1 MRSMVDESHLFLK
14 PALHRRAVCVDATL
28 GHGKDTAFFL
38 SEGVQK
44 VFAFEIQENILQNT
58 MKKLE
63 DPKVQAFCQGHET
76 MDTLIFEPIDA
87 MIFNFGY
94 CPQEDPSICTQAD
107 TSVMAIQK
115 GLKLLK
121 RKGRMALVLYPHPSG
136 KEEARCIEK
145 YVQSLSASLY
155 TVVQYKQLNKEDS
168 PYLIGIEKKEGYHE

>member
-1 MRSMVDESHLFLK
+1 MKVICFLK
-14 PALHRRAVCVDATL
+14 PAFTSSCRLCRCHFR
-28 GHGKDTAFFL
+28 HGKDTAFFL
-38 SEGVQK
+38 SEGVHK
-44 VFAFEIQENILQNT
+44 VYAFEIQENILQNT
-58 MKKLE
+58 IKKLAN
-63 DPKVQAFCQGHET
+63 PKVQAFCQGHET
-76 MDTLIFEPIDA
+76 MDTLIFESIDA

-94 CPQEDPSICTQAD
+94 CPQEDPSICTQAN
-107 TSVMAIQK
+107 TSVIAIQK

-136 KEEARCIEK
+136 KEEAKCIEK